1 MWVKRSLFWLFVSIV
16 TFLAG
21 LLTFNFGQIFLAD
34 KQTQVEDFYQI
45 DQLVDDVYY
54 FPSIKP
60 ETNEVFYQPLKRF
73 DLIFVGYD
81 LNLEHNVSGVKDL
94 VQTIPGTYTHML
106 AYLGK
111 DSDGYAY
118 AVEMNTDKA
127 KSFSLGVNGL
137 SVGGRLYVFCLGSDY
152 GLKACPQDNY
162 IYGIESYDFMWAKRL
177 DPALRAQLM
186 QSESALIKAIEKDLK
201 EAHPFQLQFHLGLDT
216 TVRKT
221 VPIIDDGRKNGS
233 DCTTY
238 FASLFEEVASVC
250 LDNIRM
256 SAQSWESYYLT
267 HPLGQQAMIP
277 KEYNPF
283 YNESVHI
290 MEMLNKF
297 GFSAIDNEPRQ
308 TNCTDHRTVSGLMT
322 PDLVFNSPSL
332 VDIEPLVL
340 KQ

>member
-1 MWVKRSLFWLFVSIV
+1 MWIKSKVGWLFVSIG

-21 LLTFNFGQIFLAD
+21 LLIFNFGQVFSPD
-34 KQTQVEDFYQI
+34 KQAQVEDFYQI
-45 DQLVDDVYY
+45 EQLANEVYY

-60 ETNEVFYQPLKRF
+60 GTHQVLYQPLKRF

-81 LNLEHNVSGVKDL
+81 LNLEHRVAGVKDL
-94 VQTIPGTYTHML
+94 VLTIPGTYTHML

-137 SVGGRLYVFCLGSDY
+137 NVGGRLYVFCLGSDY

-177 DPALRAQLM
+177 EPGLRSQLM
-186 QSESALIKAIEKDLK
+186 QSENALMEAIEKDLK

-216 TVRKT
+216 TVRKK

-250 LDNIRM
+250 LDKIRM

-283 YNESVHI
+283 FNESMHI

-297 GFSAIDNEPRQ
+297 GFAAIDNKPRQ
-308 TNCTDHRTVSGLMT
+308 TNCTDRRTVSGLMT

-332 VDIEPLVL
+332 VEIEPLVL
-340 KQ
+340 N